1 MTTTLKP
8 HLNTVNAAIH
18 LNFDNDLKLCINF
31 GLSSE
36 TDNQVTN
43 ITENSKYDYVQIP
56 ETGTIEICILDADNK
71 PTWIENGSRGF
82 VPVDAL
88 PELIVAVRGGDK
100 EMFDMFME
108 MLDKMAEEPADA

>member
-56 ETGTIEICILDADNK
+56 ETGTIEICILDADK
-71 PTWIENGSRGF
+71 SRGYVYDF
-82 VPVDAL
+82 L
-88 PELIVAVRGGDK
+88 VATYGKKDQYTY
-100 EMFDMFME
+100 
-108 MLDKMAEEPADA
+108 AECLHAYTSDSEYYYVQEER